1 MSYGLT
7 MMSRTLV
14 DFKLDS
20 QDAFR
25 RALSKLHAQYGVPH
39 VVISSIPVSTEKAAW
54 LPARFAASTGYS
66 SPGVTYASENLLC
79 IASSYGE
86 STHNSTVH
94 TAIIPQIRGYFSG
107 VGDLF
112 SALILGSFDK
122 DHEAR
127 ARDRN
132 STALPSAVT
141 HAIRTTHAILRK
153 TAKASALVPGSTEDG
168 YTDEELDARDENRR
182 ARRMKARE
190 LRIIGSADIILSA
203 GQKSI
208 EGSHAVGEMEPWNDF
223 WTV

>member
-1 MSYGLT
+1 MSYELT

-20 QDAFR
+20 QDALR

-94 TAIIPQIRGYFSG
+94 TAIIPQIRGG

-112 SALILGSFDK
+112 SALILGSFNK
-122 DHEAR
+122 NHEAR
-127 ARDRN
+127 ARDWN

-153 TAKASALVPGSTEDG
+153 TAKASALVPGATEDG

-203 GQKSI
+203 GQKGI
-208 EGSHAVGEMEPWNDF
+208 EGSHAVGEMELWNDF